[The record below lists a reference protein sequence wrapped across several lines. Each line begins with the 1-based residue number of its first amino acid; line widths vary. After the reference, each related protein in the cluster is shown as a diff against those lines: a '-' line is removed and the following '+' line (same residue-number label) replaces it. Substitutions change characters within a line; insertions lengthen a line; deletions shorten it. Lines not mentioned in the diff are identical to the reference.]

1 MISIKYILINI
12 NLIILQFGNIERD
25 TNQTKKYQN
34 FIKLMGRSASHFTL
48 GYNLKTRPNIALN
61 GEEVEQKNQSLEYIV
76 NYNSIVV
83 KNRADKGMNFSTEL
97 IPEDLIEFILAFKKL
112 IQELNDLLVANQK
125 KFDKISDYEKI
136 KFFSE
141 HLNKENAALFKSL
154 PETFS
159 KQLALERDP
168 TWKCPSFPYCH

>member
-1 MISIKYILINI
+1 
-12 NLIILQFGNIERD
+12 
-25 TNQTKKYQN
+25 
-34 FIKLMGRSASHFTL
+34 MGRSASHFTL
-48 GYNLKTRPNIALN
+48 ECNLKIRPNYALI
-61 GEEVEQKNQSLEYIV
+61 GEEVEQKNQSLEDIV
-76 NYNSIVV
+76 NYIAIIV
-83 KNRADKGMNFSTEL
+83 KNRAYKDMNFGIEL
-97 IPEDLIEFILAFKKL
+97 IPEGLIEFFSTRKKL

-125 KFDKISDYEKI
+125 EFDKISDYEKI

-168 TWKCPSFPYCH
+168 IWKCPSHPYCHGTTFAQNGCKKN